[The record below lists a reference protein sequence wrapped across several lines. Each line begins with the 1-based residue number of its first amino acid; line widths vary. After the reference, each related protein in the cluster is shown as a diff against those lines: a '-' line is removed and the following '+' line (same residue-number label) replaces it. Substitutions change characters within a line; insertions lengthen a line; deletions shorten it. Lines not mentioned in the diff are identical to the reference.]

1 MGRYTLVLLFILLG
15 YFAAVFAAGNKTES
29 VAPKERLLSRRVRAL
44 VFPNKASVLI
54 TAALTKIIVGGRPSG
69 LQYSLEFDMY
79 VPLPDTVEGWRP
91 KILLDHTANK
101 KQPATKPKR
110 RWDWNWQG
118 YGQNSSVYKYP
129 YRRPNMYYRGPYQ
142 AETYTKYVKPK
153 THKDYFYKNPWQ
165 LSEEPWQ
172 RSHQPTAEE
181 EVYESWV
188 HVPSWKLNRDYRERR
203 AIFDQFEAM
212 GNFFQMDLRSCI
224 KRAMCELK
232 ARFNENHGQGM
243 LMEDLLRIILTV
255 PEEITDVKYKHRVDV
270 RDCTRFYAVSC
281 PYRVLEFLSW
291 NVRHSSKKK

>member
-1 MGRYTLVLLFILLG
+1 MGRYTLVLLSILFG
-15 YFAAVFAAGNKTES
+15 YFAAAFAAGNKTES

-79 VPLPDTVEGWRP
+79 VPLPDTVEGWSP
-91 KILLDHTANK
+91 KILLDHTDNK
-101 KQPATKPKR
+101 KQQVTKPKR

-118 YGQNSSVYKYP
+118 YAQNSSVYKYP
-129 YRRPNMYYRGPYQ
+129 YRRPNMYYLGPYQ
-142 AETYTKYVKPK
+142 AESYT
-153 THKDYFYKNPWQ
+153 NPWQ

-172 RSHQPTAEE
+172 RSHQPIAEE

-232 ARFNENHGQGM
+232 ARFNEHHGQGM

-255 PEEITDVKYKHRVDV
+255 PEEIADAKYKHRVDV
-270 RDCTRFYAVSC
+270 RDCSRFYAVSC

-291 NVRHSSKKK
+291 NVGQSSMKK